1 MQPHFDLALKSAYME
16 PFKGSKIDVLVLN
29 NNIDEILFQQHGDY
43 KGKKFISVESHFDE
57 ISKDLGKHVEDE
69 VISRSRI
76 PDDEITPFCLWVKND
91 LTGLIGKVTISR
103 RLKDKPALISGQMS
117 SSMRI
122 MMQMMD

>member
-16 PFKGSKIDVLVLN
+16 PFKGSKLDVLVLN

-43 KGKKFISVESHFDE
+43 KGKKFMSVESNFDE

-103 RLKDKPALISGQMS
+103 RLKDTPALISGQMS